1 MPEVTC
7 AKIYSRG
14 TLRFRFTAL
23 RSPSYNKGYT
33 VQPSARASPQIFL
46 SLRYRKTSYIPN
58 VIRHCPHPPR
68 YFYINIFNYTMKIL
82 IFTEGTIIMHK
93 NAVCHTRD
101 EIVQQVEN
109 EEKSVPDYKSYV
121 PVGNAVKKLQNWKND
136 GAEILYLTSRKKS
149 EEIQQIQNVLKKF
162 KFPDGQLLFRQKDE
176 EYKDVAE
183 RIVPDALVEDDCESI
198 GGIDEM
204 TITHVKP
211 EIKKKIKSIPIKEFG
226 GIDHLPDKIS
236 AL

>member
-1 MPEVTC
+1 
-7 AKIYSRG
+7 
-14 TLRFRFTAL
+14 
-23 RSPSYNKGYT
+23 
-33 VQPSARASPQIFL
+33 
-46 SLRYRKTSYIPN
+46 
-58 VIRHCPHPPR
+58 
-68 YFYINIFNYTMKIL
+68 MKIL

-93 NAVCHTRD
+93 TAIGHSRE
-101 EIVQQVEN
+101 EIVKQSKGFLRIFRD
-109 EEKSVPDYKSYV
+109 KSVYDYKSYV
-121 PVGNAVKKLQNWKND
+121 PVGNAVKKLQNWKKD
-136 GAEILYLTSRKKS
+136 GAEILYLTSRRKP
-149 EEIQQIQNVLKKF
+149 EEIKQIQNILQKF

-183 RIVPDALVEDDCESI
+183 RIIPDVLIEDDCESI

-226 GIDHLPDKIS
+226 GIDHLPNKIS